1 MTQDTNTEPKNKVM
15 YSPEGLTQLILTRN
29 LYGYVI
35 GNYNYYSLMLY
46 RKKVTSRSPT
56 MYHRALRLKCLQ
68 VSFEPIE
75 SVSGRYVL
83 YYALEILTCSFFQTR
98 LWWEFAK
105 YVKGSN
111 FLVHELDR
119 AASDISKAM
128 DNVICRNVIMILL
141 SMYDNAHF

>member
-15 YSPEGLTQLILTRN
+15 YSPEGLTQLILKRN

-75 SVSGRYVL
+75 SVSGRYICICFGDTYLLVL
-83 YYALEILTCSFFQTR
+83 SNQTMMR
-98 LWWEFAK
+98 VCKIRE
-105 YVKGSN
+105 
-111 FLVHELDR
+111 R
-119 AASDISKAM
+119 
-128 DNVICRNVIMILL
+128 
-141 SMYDNAHF
+141 